1 MPRYGAVWLEIA
13 GEQYAAL
20 PTKARAEVDAR
31 VEQLLENT
39 RNPLGG
45 YDEPTDS
52 WTTIYGDGTGL
63 IIYAVVHSHQR
74 IIILR
79 LV

>member
-13 GEQYAAL
+13 REQYATL
-20 PTKARAEVDAR
+20 PPEARARVDAR
-31 VEQLLENT
+31 IEQLLENA

-45 YDEPTDS
+45 YDELSDS
-52 WTTIYGDGTGL
+52 WSTIYGDGLGL
-63 IIYAVVHSHQR
+63 IVSAVVHSHQR

>member
-13 GEQYAAL
+13 REQYAAL
-20 PTKARAEVDAR
+20 PAEARAQVDAR
-31 VEQLLENT
+31 VEQLLENA

-45 YDEPTDS
+45 YDEPSDS

-63 IIYAVVHSHQR
+63 IMFAVVHSHQR